1 MAQSDHGQVLD
12 SDIQRLKRWNG
23 KAPQPR
29 PRCVQDLVQEHTRA
43 CPDALAVYSWDG
55 QLTYH
60 ELDGLSSRLAHH
72 LVALG
77 ITTEHFVPLCFEK
90 SKWAVVSMMA
100 VLKAGAAFT
109 FISTSH
115 PLDRIQSIIRDT
127 NANVLLISPSVVSM
141 FAKKTKPL
149 NNIVEVTTTL
159 VTSIDIS
166 QCPPLPIVQPSNAA
180 VILFTSGSTGR
191 PKGIVHEHSSAAFC
205 AETCRRSYGIHP
217 GCRVLQ
223 WAAYSFDMSVI
234 DMLMTLVG
242 GACVCI
248 PSEDMRVNSLPDA
261 MRQMKVSCAA
271 MTPSVSKILRSAVL
285 PDLRTLILGGEAISR
300 DHLEGWPQNV
310 RIINGYGPG
319 EASICIAGD
328 ASVDCP
334 NRIGKAI
341 GSVIWIVDE
350 SSHKRL
356 APIGTVGEIVVEGP
370 LLARGYLND
379 PTKTA
384 LGFIEDPPWLLQFRT
399 RSEKPRRLYKTGDL
413 GRYSPDGMIEFMG
426 RKDYQIKLRGQRI
439 EPGDVEYHINQF
451 WPTHEAILVDIIS
464 RHGTSGTCNLALFVG
479 FEGTKNIDR
488 EAGTL
493 AIADGVKE
501 VKLLPL
507 FNELQKRLS
516 NVLPPYMIPSC
527 IIPLRYLPLTS
538 SGKMDRKLLR
548 SIGSNLT
555 VEQLLV
561 SDGSPRNGF
570 EHGRDRK
577 LGPMETRIAELWLKV
592 LPTERLSI
600 TPNDSFFKIGGD
612 SIHAM
617 QLVAAAKAA
626 NIRLT
631 TRLIFQHPTLADL
644 SSVALQSTTVNG
656 TVEDF
661 TNGSALGYG
670 KLEVFMAEMSCLKLD
685 IDTAEVDDI
694 AEVPDLQAYMVVS
707 GLLKTHGYINYFSFD
722 LTGPIDSSRL
732 ATSCRTLV
740 ERHAILRT
748 VFALC
753 RGRIYQ
759 VVKKKYDPGFV
770 QCSSRES
777 TEALLTSLC
786 DLDRCCE
793 ARLGDDIVKFLLV
806 ERGEDKHTLFM
817 RLSHAQ
823 FDGISLGLLYRDL
836 QMSYAK
842 ETLDPAP
849 RFIDWA
855 RNSTRASSTEAEQY
869 WRTLLKGASMT
880 SILHHSKTPYQH
892 IIDSR
897 IHISVP
903 FVSVQEKGITVAT
916 LIKAA
921 WAVVLAELSS
931 TTDVVFGNA
940 VSGRNLS
947 VTDVDQVVGDC
958 HNSVLVR
965 ARLDRAPTV
974 LSLLE
979 QIQDQLVAAIPYE
992 SIGYRQ
998 VIEKCTE
1005 WPRWTRFST
1014 SVNHQNYT
1022 DAGQQAF
1029 SLGQAECRVSYKDLE
1044 SDRRDIQI
1052 YSYPPTNDGLIKLE
1066 MKYSEKV
1073 LAKDTVR
1080 RILQRFGETLQR
1092 LSSDVNAPLSLLSN
1106 PIGRTIPL
1114 DIATVPHELIGFA
1127 TELRPAPRVRAFD
1140 FALFDLSAIVDKVWQ
1155 LFASLFE
1162 INNVSDSRRL
1172 RDDEPF
1178 YQLGGDLVYAA
1189 QFSVWYWQEGIEF
1202 TMEAILE
1209 NPTKKSQRAL
1219 LLSTLLSIPGEIR
1232 PTEASPHLLDT
1243 RA

>member
-1 MAQSDHGQVLD
+1 MTQSDQCQALD
-12 SDIQRLKRWNG
+12 SDIQQLKCWNG
-23 KAPQPR
+23 EVPQPR
-29 PRCVQDLVQEHTRA
+29 PRCVQDLVQEQTGA
-43 CPDALAVYSWDG
+43 CPDALAVCSWDG
-55 QLTYH
+55 EFTYH

-77 ITTEHFVPLCFEK
+77 ITVEQFVPLCFEK

-109 FISTSH
+109 FISPSH
-115 PLDRIQSIIRDT
+115 PLDRIQIIIQDT
-127 NANVLLISPSVVSM
+127 NAKVLLISPGVVSI

-149 NNIVEVTTTL
+149 NSIVEVTTTL
-159 VTSIDIS
+159 LNSIDIL
-166 QCPPLPIVQPSNAA
+166 QCPPLPIVEPSNAA
-180 VILFTSGSTGR
+180 VVLFTSGSTGR
-191 PKGIVHEHSSAAFC
+191 PKGIVQEHSAAAFC
-205 AETCRRSYGIHP
+205 AETCKSSYGIRP

-242 GACVCI
+242 GGCVCI

-271 MTPSVSKILRSAVL
+271 MTPSVARILKSAVL
-285 PDLRTLILGGEAISR
+285 PDLRTLVFGGEAISR
-300 DHLEGWPQNV
+300 DHLEGWPPNV

-319 EASICIAGD
+319 EAGICAAGD
-328 ASVDCP
+328 ATVDCP

-350 SSHKRL
+350 TSHKHL
-356 APIGTVGEIVVEGP
+356 APIGKVGELLTEGP

-384 LGFIEDPPWLLQFRT
+384 LSFIEDPPWLLQFRT

-413 GRYSPDGMIEFMG
+413 ARYNPDGTIEFMG

-439 EPGDVEYHINQF
+439 EPGDVEYHISQF
-451 WPTHEAILVDIIS
+451 WPTYEAILVDIIT
-464 RHGTSGTCNLALFVG
+464 RHGASGTFNLAVFVG
-479 FEGTKNIDR
+479 LEGTKNSDP

-493 AIADGVKE
+493 TIVDGVKQ
-501 VKLLPL
+501 VKLLPR

-516 NVLPPYMIPSC
+516 SVLPSYMIPSC
-527 IIPLRYLPLTS
+527 MIPLRYLPLTS

-548 SIGSNLT
+548 SIGSNLA
-555 VEQLLV
+555 VERLLIP
-561 SDGSPRNGF
+561 DGSPQNGLRNSS
-570 EHGRDRK
+570 ERP

-592 LPTERLSI
+592 LPIERLSI
-600 TPNDSFFKIGGD
+600 SPNTSFFKLGGD

-617 QLVAAAKAA
+617 QLAAAANAA

-631 TRLIFQHPTLADL
+631 TRMIFQHPTLTDL
-644 SSVALQSTTVNG
+644 SSVALRTTKVNG
-656 TVEDF
+656 TVKDSV
-661 TNGSALGYG
+661 NGNALEYQ
-670 KLEVFMAEMSCLKLD
+670 KVEASIAETYCLGLD
-685 IDTAEVDDI
+685 IDTAEVEDI
-694 AEVPDLQAYMVVS
+694 AEVPDLQAFMVVS

-732 ATSCRTLV
+732 REGCRTLV
-740 ERHAILRT
+740 ERHAILRS

-753 RGRIYQ
+753 RGQIYQ
-759 VVKKKYDPGFV
+759 VVKKRYDPGFV
-770 QCSSRES
+770 QCSSNES
-777 TEALLTSLC
+777 TEALLASLC
-786 DLDRCCE
+786 HLDRCYE
-793 ARLGDDIVKFLLV
+793 ARLGDNLVKFLLV
-806 ERGEDKHTLFM
+806 ERAADKHTLFM

-836 QMSYAK
+836 QMSYATK
-842 ETLDPAP
+842 ALDPAP
-849 RFIDWA
+849 RYIDWA
-855 RNSTRASSTEAEQY
+855 RTSRRASSPEAEQY

-880 SILHHSKTPYQH
+880 SILHHSKTPYQNV
-892 IIDSR
+892 IDSS

-931 TTDVVFGNA
+931 TTDIVFGNA

-947 VTDVDQVVGDC
+947 VTDIDQVVGDC

-965 ARLDRAPTV
+965 ARLDSTPTV

-998 VIEKCTE
+998 VIEKCTK

-1022 DAGQQAF
+1022 DAGQQTF

-1052 YSYPPTNDGLIKLE
+1052 YSYPPTDDGLIKLE
-1066 MKYSEKV
+1066 MKYSEKA
-1073 LAKDTVR
+1073 LAQDTVR

-1092 LSSDVNAPLSLLSN
+1092 LSEDVNAPLSLLSS

-1114 DIATVPHELIGFA
+1114 DIATTPYEPMGSA
-1127 TELRPAPRVRAFD
+1127 TEHLPAPRVRAFD
-1140 FALFDLSAIVDKVWQ
+1140 FALLDLSAIVDKVWQ
-1155 LFASLFE
+1155 SFESLFE
-1162 INNVSDSRRL
+1162 ANNVPGARKL

-1178 YQLGGDLVYAA
+1178 CHLGGDLVYAA
-1189 QFSVWYWQEGIEF
+1189 QFSIWYWEQGIDF

-1209 NPTKKSQRAL
+1209 NPTKKSQKSL
-1219 LLSTLLSIPGEIR
+1219 LTSSLLSIPEENKR
-1232 PTEASPHLLDT
+1232 TD